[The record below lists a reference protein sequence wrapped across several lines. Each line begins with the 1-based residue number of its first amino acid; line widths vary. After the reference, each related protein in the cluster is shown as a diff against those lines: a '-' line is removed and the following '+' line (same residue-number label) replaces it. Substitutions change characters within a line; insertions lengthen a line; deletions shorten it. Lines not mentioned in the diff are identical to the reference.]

1 MLKVLLSG
9 NLGADSEKRYSQT
22 GTAITQFRV
31 AVNTR
36 RKNGEDWEDHTDW
49 FRVSV
54 SGARADFLAEHLM
67 KGVHVTVLGRLQIG
81 EYTSRDGER
90 RTSLDVW
97 ADEVEFAGPRRDDDD
112 TGNGDRAP
120 APARQ
125 SAPARAAAPATVTE
139 EDLNDLPF

>member
-81 EYTSRDGER
+81 EYMSRDNER

-97 ADEVEFAGPRRDDDD
+97 ADEVEFSAPRRDDDD
-112 TGNGDRAP
+112 ERPATGNGAP
-120 APARQ
+120 ATRQ
-125 SAPARAAAPATVTE
+125 SAPARTAATMTE